1 MFSTIIVALFILFLV
16 ALLIGAIVLFRNR
29 DKLTDQDKNKK

>member
-1 MFSTIIVALFILFLV
+1 MFSTIIVVLFILFLV
-16 ALLIGAIVLFRNR
+16 ALLIGAIVLFWNR